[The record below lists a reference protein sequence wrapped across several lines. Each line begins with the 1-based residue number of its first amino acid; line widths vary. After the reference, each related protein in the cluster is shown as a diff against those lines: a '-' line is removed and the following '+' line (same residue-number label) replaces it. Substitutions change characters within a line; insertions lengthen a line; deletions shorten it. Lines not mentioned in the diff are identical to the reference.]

1 MSIVA
6 CLKWLAQPDAPD
18 DERFAGVS
26 PADRAALEVALTLG
40 EQRGEPVVVATAGPA
55 GAERAL
61 RTAVACGAA
70 RVVRIDLPVDADSRD
85 VADALADL
93 IEALDATA
101 DNDTGTALVSVVVCG
116 DYSLD
121 RGTGSVPAYLA
132 HRLGAAQ
139 ALGLVAVQAGADQA
153 TTGTSRTATGSTLRA
168 TRRLDGGRRE
178 VLDVP
183 LPCVLSV
190 EGSVATLRRAG
201 LRQLLDA
208 QSAPVQVVPAGA
220 AHHATASV
228 VSPYRPR
235 ARALAAPAGDQALDR
250 LRVLTDAGG
259 GSTRGETVELAPREA
274 AARIVQA
281 LRDWGY
287 RD

>member
-40 EQRGEPVVVATAGPA
+40 EQRGEPVVVLTAGPA

-70 RVVRIDLPVDADSRD
+70 RVVRIDLPVDAESRD
-85 VADALADL
+85 VADALADE
-93 IEALDATA
+93 IERIDPNGASIVL
-101 DNDTGTALVSVVVCG
+101 CG

-139 ALGLVAVQAGADQA
+139 ALGLVAVHAS
-153 TTGTSRTATGSTLRA
+153 TGTPGPGMIRT

-183 LPCVLSV
+183 SPCVLSV

-208 QSAPVQVVPAGA
+208 QSATVHVVPATPGR
-220 AHHATASV
+220 HAVASV
-228 VSPYRPR
+228 VTPYRPR
-235 ARALAAPAGDQALDR
+235 ARALAAPAGAQALDR
-250 LRVLTDAGG
+250 LRVLTDAAG
-259 GSTRGETVELAPREA
+259 GSTRGETVALAPREA

-281 LRDWGY
+281 LHDWGY
-287 RD
+287 LDRPGRT

>member
-6 CLKWLAQPDAPD
+6 CLKWLARPDAPD

-40 EQRGEPVVVATAGPA
+40 EQRGEPVVVMTAGPA

-70 RVVRIDLPVDADSRD
+70 RVVRIDLPVDAESRD
-85 VADALADL
+85 VADSLADE
-93 IEALDATA
+93 IERLDSNGA
-101 DNDTGTALVSVVVCG
+101 SVVLCG

-139 ALGLVAVQAGADQA
+139 ALGLVAVEPAVETARPPAGAI
-153 TTGTSRTATGSTLRA
+153 RA

-183 LPCVLSV
+183 MPCVLSV

-201 LRQLLDA
+201 LRQMLESQA
-208 QSAPVQVVPAGA
+208 TTVHVVA
-220 AHHATASV
+220 ATPGRHATAAV
-228 VSPYRPR
+228 VTPYRPR

-250 LRVLTDAGG
+250 LRALTDAGG
-259 GSTRGETVELAPREA
+259 TSTRGETVVLAPSDA

-281 LRDWGY
+281 LRNWGY
-287 RD
+287 LG

>member
-26 PADRAALEVALTLG
+26 PADRAALEIALTLG
-40 EQRGEPVVVATAGPA
+40 AERGEPVVVMTAGPT
-55 GAERAL
+55 GADRAL
-61 RTAVACGAA
+61 RTAVACGAS
-70 RVVRIDLPVDADSRD
+70 RVVRIDLPVDAESRD
-85 VADALADL
+85 VADALADE
-93 IEALDATA
+93 IERLDS
-101 DNDTGTALVSVVVCG
+101 NGTSVVVCG

-139 ALGLVAVQAGADQA
+139 ALGLVAVETAG
-153 TTGTSRTATGSTLRA
+153 TIRA

-178 VLDVP
+178 VLEVP
-183 LPCVLSV
+183 TPCVLSV

-208 QSAPVQVVPAGA
+208 QAVPVHVVAATAGR
-220 AHHATASV
+220 HATAAV
-228 VSPYRPR
+228 VTPYRPR
-235 ARALAAPAGDQALDR
+235 ARALAAPVGDQALDR
-250 LRVLTDAGG
+250 LRALTDAGG
-259 GSTRGETVELAPREA
+259 TSTRGETVVFAPRDA

-287 RD
+287 LA

>member
-40 EQRGEPVVVATAGPA
+40 EQRGEPVVVITAGPA
-55 GAERAL
+55 GADRAL

-70 RVVRIDLPVDADSRD
+70 RVVRIDLPVDAESRD
-85 VADALADL
+85 VADALADE
-93 IEALDATA
+93 IERLDSNGA
-101 DNDTGTALVSVVVCG
+101 SVVLCG

-139 ALGLVAVQAGADQA
+139 ALGLVAVETADEPA
-153 TTGTSRTATGSTLRA
+153 SETARPPARAIRA

-178 VLDVP
+178 VLDIP
-183 LPCVLSV
+183 MPCVLSV

-201 LRQLLDA
+201 LRQMLETH
-208 QSAPVQVVPAGA
+208 SAAVHVVA
-220 AHHATASV
+220 ATPGRHATATV
-228 VSPYRPR
+228 VTPYRPR

-250 LRVLTDAGG
+250 LRALTDAGG
-259 GSTRGETVELAPREA
+259 TSTRGETVVLAPSDA

-281 LRDWGY
+281 LRNWGY
-287 RD
+287 LA

>member
-40 EQRGEPVVVATAGPA
+40 EQRGESVVVITAGPA

-70 RVVRIDLPVDADSRD
+70 RVVRIDLPVDAESRD
-85 VADALADL
+85 VADALADE
-93 IEALDATA
+93 IERLDP
-101 DNDTGTALVSVVVCG
+101 NGTSIVLCG

-139 ALGLVAVQAGADQA
+139 ALGLVAVHTGAG
-153 TTGTSRTATGSTLRA
+153 TTEPGMIRA

-183 LPCVLSV
+183 SPCVLSV

-208 QSAPVQVVPAGA
+208 QSATVQVVPAAPGR
-220 AHHATASV
+220 HAVASV
-228 VSPYRPR
+228 VTPYRPR
-235 ARALAAPAGDQALDR
+235 ARALAAPAGEQALDR
-250 LRVLTDAGG
+250 LRVLTDAAG
-259 GSTRGETVELAPREA
+259 GSTRGETVVLAPREA

-281 LRDWGY
+281 LHDWGY
-287 RD
+287 LDHPGRA

>member
-40 EQRGEPVVVATAGPA
+40 EQRGEPVVVITAGPA
-55 GAERAL
+55 GADRAL

-70 RVVRIDLPVDADSRD
+70 RVVRIDLPVDAESRD
-85 VADALADL
+85 VADALADE
-93 IEALDATA
+93 IERLDSNGA
-101 DNDTGTALVSVVVCG
+101 SVVLCG

-139 ALGLVAVQAGADQA
+139 ALGLVAVVTAGPPARA
-153 TTGTSRTATGSTLRA
+153 IRA

-183 LPCVLSV
+183 MPCVLSV

-201 LRQLLDA
+201 LRQMLETH
-208 QSAPVQVVPAGA
+208 SAAVHVVA
-220 AHHATASV
+220 ATPGRHATATV
-228 VSPYRPR
+228 VTPYRPR

-250 LRVLTDAGG
+250 LRALTDAGG
-259 GSTRGETVELAPREA
+259 TSTRGETVVLAPSDA

-281 LRDWGY
+281 LRNWGY
-287 RD
+287 LA

>member
-26 PADRAALEVALTLG
+26 PADRAALEVALALG
-40 EQRGEPVVVATAGPA
+40 EQRGETVVVLTAGPA
-55 GAERAL
+55 GAERSL

-70 RVVRIDLPVDADSRD
+70 RVVRIDLPVDAESRD
-85 VADALADL
+85 VADALADE
-93 IEALDATA
+93 IERCEPDGASIVL
-101 DNDTGTALVSVVVCG
+101 CG

-139 ALGLVAVQAGADQA
+139 ALGLVAVH
-153 TTGTSRTATGSTLRA
+153 TGPGTPGSGTIRA

-183 LPCVLSV
+183 SPCVLSV

-208 QSAPVQVVPAGA
+208 QSATVHVVPAAPGR
-220 AHHATASV
+220 HAVASV
-228 VSPYRPR
+228 VTPYRPR
-235 ARALAAPAGDQALDR
+235 ARALAAPAGEQALDR
-250 LRVLTDAGG
+250 LRVLTDAAS
-259 GSTRGETVELAPREA
+259 GSTRGETVVLAPREA

-281 LRDWGY
+281 LHDWGY
-287 RD
+287 LDRPGRT

>member
-6 CLKWLAQPDAPD
+6 CLKWLARPDAPD

-40 EQRGEPVVVATAGPA
+40 EQRGEPVVVMTAGPA

-70 RVVRIDLPVDADSRD
+70 RVVRIDLPVDAESRD
-85 VADALADL
+85 VADALADE
-93 IEALDATA
+93 IERLDSNGA
-101 DNDTGTALVSVVVCG
+101 SVVLCG

-139 ALGLVAVQAGADQA
+139 ALGLVAVEPAVETARPPAGAI
-153 TTGTSRTATGSTLRA
+153 RA

-183 LPCVLSV
+183 MPCVLSV

-201 LRQLLDA
+201 LRQMLETH
-208 QSAPVQVVPAGA
+208 SAEVHVVA
-220 AHHATASV
+220 ATPGRHATAAV
-228 VSPYRPR
+228 VTPYRPR

-250 LRVLTDAGG
+250 LRALTDAGG
-259 GSTRGETVELAPREA
+259 TSTRGETVVLAPSDA

-281 LRDWGY
+281 LRNWGY
-287 RD
+287 LA

>member
-40 EQRGEPVVVATAGPA
+40 EQRGESVVVITAGPA

-70 RVVRIDLPVDADSRD
+70 RVVRIDLPVDAESRD
-85 VADALADL
+85 VADALADE
-93 IEALDATA
+93 IERLDP
-101 DNDTGTALVSVVVCG
+101 NGTSIVLCG

-132 HRLGAAQ
+132 HRLDAAQ
-139 ALGLVAVQAGADQA
+139 ALGLVAVHTGPG
-153 TTGTSRTATGSTLRA
+153 TTGPGTIRA

-183 LPCVLSV
+183 SPCVLSV

-208 QSAPVQVVPAGA
+208 QSATVQVVPAAPGR
-220 AHHATASV
+220 HAVASV
-228 VSPYRPR
+228 VTPYRPR
-235 ARALAAPAGDQALDR
+235 ARALAAPAGEQALDR
-250 LRVLTDAGG
+250 LRVLTDAAG
-259 GSTRGETVELAPREA
+259 GSTRGETVVLAPREA

-281 LRDWGY
+281 LHDWGY
-287 RD
+287 LDHPGRA

>member
-6 CLKWLAQPDAPD
+6 CLKWLSQPDAPD

-26 PADRAALEVALTLG
+26 PADRAALEIALTLG
-40 EQRGEPVVVATAGPA
+40 AERGEPVVVMTAGPV

-61 RTAVACGAA
+61 RTAVACGAT
-70 RVVRIDLPVDADSRD
+70 RVVRIDLPVDAESRD
-85 VADALADL
+85 VADALADE
-93 IEALDATA
+93 IEHLDAS
-101 DNDTGTALVSVVVCG
+101 GGSVVVCG

-132 HRLGAAQ
+132 HRLEAAQ
-139 ALGLVAVQAGADQA
+139 ALGLVAVESAGHTAGV
-153 TTGTSRTATGSTLRA
+153 TTGATRAPARTIRA

-183 LPCVLSV
+183 TPCVLSV
-190 EGSVATLRRAG
+190 EGSVASLRRAG

-208 QSAPVQVVPAGA
+208 QAATVHVVAATQGRHAPAAVVAPF
-220 AHHATASV
+220 
-228 VSPYRPR
+228 RPR

-250 LRVLTDAGG
+250 LRALTDAGG
-259 GSTRGETVELAPREA
+259 TSTRGETVVLAPRDA

-287 RD
+287 LA

>member
-6 CLKWLAQPDAPD
+6 CLKWLARPDAPD

-40 EQRGEPVVVATAGPA
+40 EQRGEPVVVVTAGPA

-70 RVVRIDLPVDADSRD
+70 RVVRIDLPVDAESRE
-85 VADALADL
+85 VADALADE
-93 IEALDATA
+93 IERLDSNGA
-101 DNDTGTALVSVVVCG
+101 SVVLCG

-139 ALGLVAVQAGADQA
+139 ALGLVAVEPARPPAGAI
-153 TTGTSRTATGSTLRA
+153 RT

-183 LPCVLSV
+183 MPCVLSV

-201 LRQLLDA
+201 LRQMLETH
-208 QSAPVQVVPAGA
+208 SAEVHVVA
-220 AHHATASV
+220 ATPGRHATAAV
-228 VSPYRPR
+228 VTPYRPR

-250 LRVLTDAGG
+250 LRALTDAGG
-259 GSTRGETVELAPREA
+259 TSTRGETVVLAPSDA

-281 LRDWGY
+281 LRNWGY
-287 RD
+287 LA

>member
-40 EQRGEPVVVATAGPA
+40 EQRGEPVVVMTAGPA
-55 GAERAL
+55 GADRAL
-61 RTAVACGAA
+61 RTAMACGAA
-70 RVVRIDLPVDADSRD
+70 RVVRIDLPVDAESRN
-85 VADALADL
+85 VADALADE
-93 IEALDATA
+93 IECLDSNGA
-101 DNDTGTALVSVVVCG
+101 SVVLCG

-139 ALGLVAVQAGADQA
+139 ALGLVAVE
-153 TTGTSRTATGSTLRA
+153 TAVETARPPARAIRA

-183 LPCVLSV
+183 MPCVLSV

-201 LRQLLDA
+201 LRQMLDTH
-208 QSAPVQVVPAGA
+208 SAAVHVVA
-220 AHHATASV
+220 ATSGRHATATV
-228 VSPYRPR
+228 VTPYRPR

-250 LRVLTDAGG
+250 LRALTDAGG
-259 GSTRGETVELAPREA
+259 TSTRGETVVLAPSDA

-281 LRDWGY
+281 LRNWGY
-287 RD
+287 LA

>member
-6 CLKWLAQPDAPD
+6 CLKWLARPDAPD

-40 EQRGEPVVVATAGPA
+40 EQRGEPVVVVTAGPA

-70 RVVRIDLPVDADSRD
+70 RVVRIDLPVDAESRD
-85 VADALADL
+85 VADALADE
-93 IEALDATA
+93 IERLDSNGA
-101 DNDTGTALVSVVVCG
+101 SVVLCG

-139 ALGLVAVQAGADQA
+139 ALGLVAVEPAVETARPPAGAI
-153 TTGTSRTATGSTLRA
+153 RA

-183 LPCVLSV
+183 MPCVLSV

-201 LRQLLDA
+201 LRQMLETH
-208 QSAPVQVVPAGA
+208 SAEVHVVA
-220 AHHATASV
+220 ATPGRHATAAV
-228 VSPYRPR
+228 VTPYRPR

-250 LRVLTDAGG
+250 LRALTDAGG
-259 GSTRGETVELAPREA
+259 TSTRGETVVLAPSDA

-281 LRDWGY
+281 LRNWGY
-287 RD
+287 LA

>member
-6 CLKWLAQPDAPD
+6 CLKWLARPDAPD

-40 EQRGEPVVVATAGPA
+40 EQRGEPVVVMTAGPA

-70 RVVRIDLPVDADSRD
+70 RVVRIDLPVDAESRD
-85 VADALADL
+85 VADSLADE
-93 IEALDATA
+93 IERLDSNGA
-101 DNDTGTALVSVVVCG
+101 SVVLCG

-139 ALGLVAVQAGADQA
+139 ALGLVAVEPAVETARPPAGAI
-153 TTGTSRTATGSTLRA
+153 RA

-183 LPCVLSV
+183 MPCVLSV

-201 LRQLLDA
+201 LRQMLESQA
-208 QSAPVQVVPAGA
+208 TTVHVVA
-220 AHHATASV
+220 ATPGRHATAAV
-228 VSPYRPR
+228 VTPYRPR

-250 LRVLTDAGG
+250 LRALTDAGG
-259 GSTRGETVELAPREA
+259 TSTRGETVVLAPSDA

-281 LRDWGY
+281 LRNWGY
-287 RD
+287 LA

>member
-6 CLKWLAQPDAPD
+6 CLKWLARPDAPD

-40 EQRGEPVVVATAGPA
+40 EQRGEPVVVVTAGPA

-70 RVVRIDLPVDADSRD
+70 RVVRIDLPVDAESRD
-85 VADALADL
+85 VADALADE
-93 IEALDATA
+93 IERLDSNGA
-101 DNDTGTALVSVVVCG
+101 SVVLCG

-139 ALGLVAVQAGADQA
+139 ALGLVAVEPAVEPAVETARPPAGAI
-153 TTGTSRTATGSTLRA
+153 RA

-183 LPCVLSV
+183 MPCVLSV

-201 LRQLLDA
+201 LRQMLESQA
-208 QSAPVQVVPAGA
+208 TTVHVVA
-220 AHHATASV
+220 ATSGRHAAAAV
-228 VSPYRPR
+228 VTPYRPR

-250 LRVLTDAGG
+250 LRALTDAGG
-259 GSTRGETVELAPREA
+259 TSTRGETVVLAPSDA

-281 LRDWGY
+281 LRNWGY
-287 RD
+287 LV

>member
-6 CLKWLAQPDAPD
+6 CLKWLARPDAPD

-40 EQRGEPVVVATAGPA
+40 EQRGEPVVVMTAGPA

-61 RTAVACGAA
+61 RTAVACGVA
-70 RVVRIDLPVDADSRD
+70 RVVRIDLPVDAESRD
-85 VADALADL
+85 VADSLADE
-93 IEALDATA
+93 IERLDSNGA
-101 DNDTGTALVSVVVCG
+101 SVVLCG

-139 ALGLVAVQAGADQA
+139 ALGLVAVEPAVETARPPAGAI
-153 TTGTSRTATGSTLRA
+153 RA

-183 LPCVLSV
+183 MPCVLSV

-201 LRQLLDA
+201 LRQMLESQA
-208 QSAPVQVVPAGA
+208 TTVHVVA
-220 AHHATASV
+220 ATPGRHATAAV
-228 VSPYRPR
+228 VTPYRPR

-250 LRVLTDAGG
+250 LRALTDAGG
-259 GSTRGETVELAPREA
+259 TSTRGETVVLAPSDA

-281 LRDWGY
+281 LRNWGY
-287 RD
+287 LG